1 MKQRRLNSPFSQQG
15 EGGWEDEAA
24 SGSLTPNPLSLLG
37 EGTILGIETSC
48 DETSAAILRDG
59 ELASVVVSSQ
69 FFHDKFGGVVPELA
83 SRAHVRSMLPIV
95 REAYTRAGIRN
106 QDVTAIAVTHT
117 PGLMGSLL
125 VGLNFAKG
133 LSLGLGVPLI
143 GIHHIEAH
151 IFSALLEDK
160 KPELPFVALIVSGGH
175 TLLIL
180 VKAVGNYEFL
190 GETLDD
196 AAGEAFDKV
205 GKMLGLDYP
214 AGPEIDKLSR
224 EGNPA
229 FIKFPRALMNED
241 NYDFSFSGIKTSV
254 LYWLK
259 KQPHPNPLLK
269 KEGAGGG
276 SLLRDIAASFQ
287 RAMVDVLVTKTL
299 RAAESSGITDIV
311 CVGGVSANSELRER
325 FRTECTRR
333 GMRFFVPRPLFSTDN
348 AAMIA
353 MLGALK
359 LSAGLVSDFSLS
371 AKPRLPLVHRKEIN

>member
-1 MKQRRLNSPFSQQG
+1 MG
-15 EGGWEDEAA
+15 C
-24 SGSLTPNPLSLLG
+24 
-37 EGTILGIETSC
+37 ILGIETSC

-59 ELASVVVSSQ
+59 ELASVVISSQ

-83 SRAHVRSMLPIV
+83 SRAHVRSILPIV
-95 REAYTRAGIRN
+95 REAFSQAKITNR
-106 QDVTAIAVTHT
+106 DLTAIAVTHA

-151 IFSALLEDK
+151 IFSALLEEK
-160 KPELPFVALIVSGGH
+160 KPELPFVALVVSGGH
-175 TLLIL
+175 TLLML
-180 VKAVGNYEFL
+180 VKDVGSYEFL

-214 AGPEIDKLSR
+214 AGPEIDKLAR

-229 FIKFPRALMNED
+229 FIKFPRALMNEN

-259 KQPHPNPLLK
+259 KRSRISDEMK
-269 KEGAGGG
+269 
-276 SLLRDIAASFQ
+276 RDIAASFQ

-299 RAAESSGITDIV
+299 RAANEHGVTDIV

-325 FRTECTRR
+325 FKTECARR
-333 GMRFFVPRPLFSTDN
+333 DMRFFVPRPLFSTDN

-359 LSAGLVSDFSLS
+359 LARVQASDFF
-371 AKPRLPLVHRKEIN
+371 ACCKTAFATCT